1 METCVKSDL
10 AEYVLMRLVKG
21 VENENYLVK
30 PGVDLVKE
38 KLISEMGVFGVLIG
52 YLELKINNLEYFI
65 IFIFYLI
72 YIQSNCKDDLIL
84 YNQTTGYLLRSIN
97 LSLLLFL
104 IKFF

>member
-65 IFIFYLI
+65 IFIFY
-72 YIQSNCKDDLIL
+72 
-84 YNQTTGYLLRSIN
+84 
-97 LSLLLFL
+97 
-104 IKFF
+104 